1 MVSNDCYW
9 FSLKMVV
16 EFGTKSKW
24 LSQKGQVLLVHVAT
38 IFASLGWLGL
48 FVVYQ
53 GKAFSVGFF
62 NWPQTRKCFERL
74 LNEWL
79 CKETW
84 GHVSTIL
91 RHYCFSTEIV
101 GKVCFWIEKCQPYQP
116 RQVAVKM
123 VYRNR
128 TYDLSFQKLNFQL
141 NSPVEHSE

>member
-9 FSLKMVV
+9 FSLKVVV

-101 GKVCFWIEKCQPYQP
+101 GKVCFELRNVNHINLDRLQLKWFIAIEH
-116 RQVAVKM
+116 
-123 VYRNR
+123 
-128 TYDLSFQKLNFQL
+128 DLSFQKLNFQL